1 MNKRVKR
8 NILMN
13 LYFIITGICVMAI
26 DQVTK
31 YLIIQK
37 LPINKSIEIIKG
49 FFYITHIN
57 NTGAAFGLFQGYTRV
72 LAVVSIIAILLIV
85 LLKTILRINSI
96 FYNISLGFI
105 LGGALGNLVDRYF
118 AGKVT
123 DFFNFTFFGAV
134 FNVADLFINV
144 GFFLT
149 IVIILKEY
157 FVKKSLRGV
166 E

>member
-1 MNKRVKR
+1 MASRINR

-13 LYFIITGICVMAI
+13 IYFIISAICILVV
-26 DQVTK
+26 DQITK
-31 YLIIQK
+31 YIVIQK
-37 LPINKSIEIIKG
+37 LPVNKSIEIIRG
-49 FFYITHIN
+49 FLYITHVS
-57 NTGAAFGLFQGYTRV
+57 NTGAAFGLFQGYAKV
-72 LAVVSIIAILLIV
+72 LSIISIVAIFLIII
-85 LLKTILRINSI
+85 LKTILKINYA

-144 GFFLT
+144 GFCLT
-149 IVIILKEY
+149 IILILREY
-157 FVKKSLRGV
+157 LRKKKA
-166 E
+166 

>member
-1 MNKRVKR
+1 
-8 NILMN
+8 MN
-13 LYFIITGICVMAI
+13 LYFIITGICIMVI

-31 YLIIQK
+31 YLVIQK
-37 LPINKSIEIIKG
+37 LPVNNSIEIIKG

-57 NTGAAFGLFQGYTRV
+57 NTGAAFGLFQGYTKV
-72 LAVVSIIAILLIV
+72 LTVISIIAIFLIV
-85 LLKTILRINSI
+85 LLKTILKINSV

-134 FNVADLFINV
+134 FNVADLFINI
-144 GFFLT
+144 GFCFT
-149 IVIILKEY
+149 IIIILKEY
-157 FVKKSLRGV
+157 FVKRRLRGV